1 MNKIKWLRNLWI
13 LIMIL
18 LLGNSTFSQNTERI
32 KIQITQQGLPSGISY
47 FYSLDNSRLK
57 VFKITK
63 TNKILKCYK
72 YLNKIQL
79 DSIVHYTTKIIDQNY
94 DSLYFGGAIDG
105 VLWEFEIEFNET
117 HKKVLID
124 NYYLESFDNLIVIIN
139 NSLPLNR
146 QYIRME
152 D

>member
-72 YLNKIQL
+72 YLNKYSLTLLFITQL
-79 DSIVHYTTKIIDQNY
+79 KSLTKIMIPY
-94 DSLYFGGAIDG
+94 I
-105 VLWEFEIEFNET
+105 
-117 HKKVLID
+117 
-124 NYYLESFDNLIVIIN
+124 LEE
-139 NSLPLNR
+139 P
-146 QYIRME
+146 
-152 D
+152 